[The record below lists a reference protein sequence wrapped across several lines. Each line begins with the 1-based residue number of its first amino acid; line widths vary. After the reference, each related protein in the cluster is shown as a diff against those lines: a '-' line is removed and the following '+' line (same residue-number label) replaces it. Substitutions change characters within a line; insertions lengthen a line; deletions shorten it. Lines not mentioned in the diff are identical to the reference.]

1 MDELMDDAIKERI
14 ASSISSVMFCTLRV
28 ILKGPARGPV
38 LPTPLCT
45 RQAGER
51 LSLSQGFRLVQHE
64 PRGDGHGP
72 RARPRACEQRQT
84 RIAVLGGPTQVNLV

>member
-1 MDELMDDAIKERI
+1 MDELMDDAMKERI

-38 LPTPLCT
+38 LPSPLCT

-64 PRGDGHGP
+64 PRRRTLSARSP
-72 RARPRACEQRQT
+72 ASMRATQT
-84 RIAVLGGPTQVNLV
+84 RVAVLGGPTQVSLV